1 MITPNDIG
9 FYKALD
15 MTYSPTSGGR
25 MSNNP
30 IVSNVL
36 RSLFND
42 VDYSEL
48 QAGTN
53 IKRKLFV
60 KNSNTDNLG
69 AHNPLLFLGRAPST
83 TAREFLILGTQTNIL
98 SAVGASPR
106 RYGCC
111 NISQAVT
118 AGDTI
123 VKVVTPSVS
132 YNLFQ
137 VGDTVVITS
146 RSTPA
151 KVSSDP
157 LETDVPLEVKKI
169 TAVSY
174 SGDAATITV
183 DSAFDNPYPLSR
195 VNGSTTYYSRVAGC
209 ITQDVIRAKLAYTSK
224 VSTAGTFDET
234 LSLAD
239 NTAAIQQ
246 TITLTFTSPVAY
258 TAVGDTLGSLGTG
271 SVSTNFSPVNPTL
284 SRPYFLLAATS
295 FGGVWAAGDTLTLT
309 MTPAAIPLWA
319 ELLVPSGSTAVDIE
333 TFRLWVMF
341 NTGSN

>member
-9 FYKALD
+9 FLKAVD

-25 MSNNP
+25 MSNNA
-30 IVSNVL
+30 ITSNTL
-36 RSLFND
+36 RNLFAD

-60 KNSNTDNLG
+60 KNSNTDNLS
-69 AHNPLLFLGRAPST
+69 AHNPLLFLGKTPTS
-83 TAREFLILGTQTNIL
+83 TAREFLILGTQTNTL
-98 SAVGASPR
+98 SGVGTSPR

-111 NISQAVT
+111 NISQAVA

-123 VKVVTPSVS
+123 VKVTTPSVS

-157 LETDVPLEVKKI
+157 LETDVPLEVRKI

-174 SGDAATITV
+174 SGDTATITV

-195 VNGSTTYYSRVAGC
+195 VNGTTTYYSRVASC
-209 ITQDVIRAKLAYTSK
+209 ITQEVIRAKLAYTSK
-224 VSTAGTFDET
+224 ASTAGTFDDS

-246 TITLTFTSPVAY
+246 TITLTFTSPTSYA
-258 TAVGDTLGSLGTG
+258 AVGDTLGSLGTG
-271 SVSTNFSPVNPTL
+271 SVSTNFSPINPTF

-295 FGGVWAAGDTLTLT
+295 FGGTWVTGDTLTLT
-309 MTPAAIPLWA
+309 LSPASIPVWL
-319 ELLVPSGSTAVDIE
+319 ELLVPSGSTAVE
-333 TFRLWVMF
+333 LEMFRLWVIF
-341 NTGSN
+341 NSGSN